1 MATWIQRD
9 DETAV
14 SWDRLQGRMNGAL
27 TKSTMQGKSSTA
39 VMYVRDNFK
48 GGCRQFSS
56 FLKVPEERAPEK
68 RDRIFEAY

>member
-1 MATWIQRD
+1 MATWIQRRD
-9 DETAV
+9 DENAV

-27 TKSTMQGKSSTA
+27 TKSTMQGSSTA

-56 FLKVPEERAPEK
+56 FLKVPEERAQEK